1 VADSD
6 QISALDGEARR
17 GTARPRRSA
26 PAKPAADAGE
36 RSKMSSPDRV
46 VEAIVRGIRAGHYV
60 PGQRLIEADLTRG
73 LSVSRGPVRE
83 ALKRLAAEGVL
94 TLTRHRGAY
103 VRSLTREEVRDS
115 LVVLEALTG
124 LMARLAA
131 RHIGDDRNAELLRT
145 AYKRLLAFRDAGGS
159 AAFLDER
166 RHFYDTLIAIGKNQQ
181 LARLMPLMQIH
192 LLRMQFQSY
201 VTPRDRQRQFEE
213 YEAITGAVLAGDARR
228 AERVTRLHIRR
239 TRISLMRLPDD
250 AFQMINI

>member
-1 VADSD
+1 MTEIDT
-6 QISALDGEARR
+6 ISGVVKRRR
-17 GTARPRRSA
+17 GSAAKTRRA
-26 PAKPAADAGE
+26 EPAKPSE
-36 RSKMSSPDRV
+36 RAKMSSPDRV
-46 VEAIVRGIRAGHYV
+46 VDAIIRGIRAGQYV

-103 VRSLTREEVRDS
+103 VRSLSREEVRDS
-115 LVVLEALTG
+115 LMVLETLTG

-131 RHIGDDRNAELLRT
+131 RRIGEGKNGELLRA
-145 AYKRLLAFRDAGGS
+145 AYKRLLAFRDTGGS

-166 RHFYDTLIAIGKNQQ
+166 RHFYDALIAIGKNRQ

-201 VTPRDRQRQFEE
+201 VSPRDRQRQFEE
-213 YEAITGAVLAGDARR
+213 YEAITSAVLAGDATR
-228 AERVTRLHIRR
+228 AERVTKLHIRR

-250 AFQMINI
+250 AFHVIRP